1 MHEPADSFKSKI
13 ASYREWLATT
23 PPDDVH
29 YQFVLGILDR
39 WERHPDVEAIWDK
52 IKPTLP
58 PEIFILAILKTGR
71 VAAKIDR
78 LAHELPREAKPI
90 SRIERFL
97 TERQLG
103 QGNRFLAWLGDL
115 RQGQERLLS
124 RNTETAART
133 QFMVTLRDYFAVQ
146 CGQSLDDV
154 VAPHSYFTR
163 LADGARMR
171 TFLLAC
177 IREPK
182 AVSAREL

>member
-1 MHEPADSFKSKI
+1 M
-13 ASYREWLATT
+13 
-23 PPDDVH
+23 
-29 YQFVLGILDR
+29 LGILDR

-52 IKPTLP
+52 IKPALP

-133 QFMVTLRDYFAVQ
+133 PWRPRKGTAGAEPAIAMQPEHIDGLTALTCCPSSVTAHASIERVLP
-146 CGQSLDDV
+146 G
-154 VAPHSYFTR
+154 
-163 LADGARMR
+163 
-171 TFLLAC
+171 
-177 IREPK
+177 IRVRSK
-182 AVSAREL
+182 